1 MLNSYS
7 KEQGFD
13 DETHECRGHP
23 EGCRRPL
30 DGLDKNLAHQCDQ
43 HRNAGSIARAKPIG
57 QGASPASSWS
67 ASPKISRCVLSENS
81 SPNP

>member
-13 DETHECRGHP
+13 DETYECRGHP

-43 HRNAGSIARAKPIG
+43 HRNAGQHRQSQTDRPRGFAGLLVVRVAEDLTVCP
-57 QGASPASSWS
+57 
-67 ASPKISRCVLSENS
+67 E
-81 SPNP
+81 